1 MKTVVARALQRGDT
15 IALVA
20 PAGPLNR
27 ERIERAVARLEESG
41 FRIKTYGDIYRSW
54 GYLAGDDETRADE
67 LMQAFADPEVAA
79 VFPARGG
86 TGVTRLLDLLDF
98 AQIRRHPKIVTGFS
112 DITALH
118 AALLGQAGLVTFH
131 SPNPM
136 DGLGMPEGFTDLS
149 ARTFWRAVLA
159 ESYSDRRSRGYE
171 VPLLDSEREK
181 LATLVPGKAQGTLV
195 GGNLALVC
203 SLLGTP
209 YEIDTTDNILLLEDI
224 GEQPYRIDRFL
235 SQLRLAGKL
244 DVLAGVVLGQFTDC
258 DAPEGKPSLTLAE
271 IFEGYFSY
279 LGIPVLQNFPTGHTP
294 DNATLP
300 LGVEVELDADAK
312 RLMVVENPVQLP
324 KKAQA

>member
-1 MKTVVARALQRGDT
+1 MKKVVARALQRGDT

-20 PAGPLNR
+20 PAGPVDR
-27 ERIERAVARLEESG
+27 ERIERAVGRLEEAG
-41 FRIKTYGDIYRSW
+41 FRIKTYGDLYRKW
-54 GYLAGDDETRADE
+54 GYLAGEDETRADE

-79 VFPARGG
+79 IFPARGG
-86 TGVTRLLDLLDF
+86 TGITRLLDLLDYTL
-98 AQIRRHPKIVTGFS
+98 IRRHPKIVTGFS

-118 AALLGQAGLVTFH
+118 AALFREAGLVTFH

-136 DGLGMPEGFTDLS
+136 DGLGMPDGFTDLS
-149 ARTFWRAVLA
+149 ARSFWRAILA
-159 ESYSDRRSRGYE
+159 DSYLGRKTRGYE
-171 VPLLDSEREK
+171 VPLLECERER
-181 LATLVPGKAQGTLV
+181 LVTQVPGKAQGTLV

-209 YEIDTTDNILLLEDI
+209 YEIDTTDNLLLLEDI

-258 DAPEGKPSLTLAE
+258 DPPEGKPSLTLAE
-271 IFEGYFSY
+271 IFEGYFAY

-312 RLMVVENPVQLP
+312 RLNVLENPVQLP
-324 KKAQA
+324 KRGKA